1 MEPTPLQIA
10 WFLLF
15 FVLIAGY
22 AVLDGFDLGV
32 GVLHFSHRTEEERR
46 LSINAIAPVW
56 DGNEVWLLTGG
67 GALFAA
73 FPPVYATVFSGFY
86 LALML
91 VLVGL
96 ILRAVS
102 MEFRGKVDSPR
113 WRAAWDVA
121 FGVGSFLPALL
132 FGVAVGNLLR
142 GLPLDASGE
151 FAGTFLGLLNPFAL
165 LCGVLG
171 LVMFVTH
178 GAVWLA
184 YRTTGDLQDRMLRM
198 ASRTWWA
205 WVALFVL
212 ASAYGRFEAPWLYA
226 VTFERP
232 VFWTM
237 LALVAVSLG
246 VTPAL
251 LAQRQPLK
259 ALLATGTA
267 VAATVG
273 VGASALYPNLVP
285 SLGGGVSLTI
295 ANSSSS
301 PLTLQVMLVIA
312 LIGVPIVLG
321 YTAFLYR
328 VFRGPV
334 VLDEASY

>member
-32 GVLHFSHRTEEERR
+32 GVLHFFHRTEEERR

-86 LALML
+86 LPLML
-91 VLVGL
+91 VLLGL

-113 WRAAWDVA
+113 WRATWDVA

-151 FAGTFLGLLNPFAL
+151 FAGTFLGLLNPFSL

-184 YRTTGDLQDRMLRM
+184 HRTTGDLQDRMLRM

-212 ASAYGRFEAPWLYA
+212 ASAYGRFEAPWLHA
-226 VTFERP
+226 ATVVRP
-232 VFWTM
+232 VFWV
-237 LALVAVSLG
+237 LLVLVAVCLG
-246 VTPAL
+246 VAPVL
-251 LAQRQPLK
+251 LAQRKALP

-267 VAATVG
+267 IAATVG
-273 VGASALYPNLVP
+273 VGATALYPNLVP
-285 SLGGGVSLTI
+285 SLGGGASLTI